1 MAEKIVRDKAK
12 NAADTVKKS
21 VETAKNTE
29 KKAAAAAKSEVK
41 KAAEKVEKPA
51 KKAAEAVE
59 KPAKETTPAAAK
71 PAREVKPAKA
81 PKGSSIL
88 YRVLAFV
95 LWACAI
101 TCEVFAIMAL
111 TKNFVIRFSKG
122 NASNNVLFTLILF
135 IVLDLIFAIIAAQL
149 WKRANRI
156 SPMSEKNKF
165 LFYLWN
171 ELGVIMA
178 IICFLPLIIFLLK
191 DKKLDKKT
199 KIIATVVAIVAMLV
213 AGVASAE
220 FNPISAEEKKSAENL
235 ITQDVCW
242 TAGGHKYHIDDNCQ
256 SIRNSDYYKGTV
268 KEAIESGKGTLCA
281 FCARE
286 VNEAAAA
293 AMNPDTA
300 TPQQLEKLALLK
312 ELGYDE
318 TGIINIAQHL
328 ESLKTE
334 GDVQSAVKAAEP
346 EANNLVQD
354 ETKTEE
360 KR

>member
-1 MAEKIVRDKAK
+1 MVNTQFEITYDKNVLALDMTPGV
-12 NAADTVKKS
+12 NF
-21 VETAKNTE
+21 VEEGEGDPDQKFLILR
-29 KKAAAAAKSEVK
+29 VGDG
-41 KAAEKVEKPA
+41 
-51 KKAAEAVE
+51 
-59 KPAKETTPAAAK
+59 
-71 PAREVKPAKA
+71 
-81 PKGSSIL
+81 KGSVVNINPKSMPNGGI
-88 YRVLAFV
+88 
-95 LWACAI
+95 
-101 TCEVFAIMAL
+101 
-111 TKNFVIRFSKG
+111 KG

-318 TGIINIAQHL
+318 TGIINIAQNL

-334 GDVQSAVKAAEP
+334 GNVQSALKETEP
-346 EANNLVQD
+346 EVNNLVQD
-354 ETKTEE
+354 ETKAEE

>member
-1 MAEKIVRDKAK
+1 MAEKIVREPKKTAPATK
-12 NAADTVKKS
+12 AADKTKETVTNATETVKKT
-21 VETAKNTE
+21 TAKQT
-29 KKAAAAAKSEVK
+29 
-41 KAAEKVEKPA
+41 
-51 KKAAEAVE
+51 
-59 KPAKETTPAAAK
+59 
-71 PAREVKPAKA
+71 A
-81 PKGSSIL
+81 PKQAAPKQQTVITPNKPTGGSTVGLRIG
-88 YRVLAFV
+88 ACV
-95 LWACAI
+95 LWLLAI
-101 TCEVFAIMAL
+101 VCEAFAIMVL
-111 TKNFVIRFSKG
+111 MEYYIPPFNM
-122 NASNNVLFTLILF
+122 NAMTFLIIM
-135 IVLDLIFAIIAAQL
+135 IVLDMALAIIAAQL
-149 WKRANRI
+149 WKKANHI
-156 SPMSEKNKF
+156 KPMSEKRGKF

-346 EANNLVQD
+346 EVNNLVQD